1 MTYTSF
7 DKSFFPPHRFLLQL
21 PLLMA
26 GFFQQLRL
34 LLWKNAL
41 GVIRQP
47 VGKKKTSIPL
57 VYCESYSFNNYMRS
71 MSDILNEN
79 NVMPN

>member
-47 VGKKKTSIPL
+47 VGKKKQAFHWFIVKAIPSI
-57 VYCESYSFNNYMRS
+57 
-71 MSDILNEN
+71 II
-79 NVMPN
+79 